1 MVRALAAAAEEAEVR
16 LAGAVERGAAE
27 AAALE
32 DPEADREA
40 RQAQMRA
47 ESSADLL
54 ALLAGEEDVPADFA
68 ELVTTAH
75 EAREQAR

>member
-1 MVRALAAAAEEAEVR
+1 MPVP
-16 LAGAVERGAAE
+16 E